1 MKNMWHVTASIIA
14 LMSGAAQGASNY
26 CGELK
31 GSLGPFDYR
40 LRSEVPMV
48 FKLVEG
54 AHFTENIENGIKG
67 ETSSIGGDLD
77 YTLRVFPNHSRALA
91 ALARYAVR
99 TKSVQLPYATYPV
112 ECYFDRAMRFTPN
125 DGKVRSEYANYLFA
139 LGKTERAFALYRSA
153 VDLEPE
159 NATIN
164 YNVGLAYLRMQ
175 DYGNA
180 LAYAQKAYLLG
191 FPLQGLKNKLI
202 GVGKWVEPKPPQ
214 PAVAAPVEAPA
225 PVAPSDKPAG

>member
-1 MKNMWHVTASIIA
+1 MKSMWYVAASIIA
-14 LMSGAAQGASNY
+14 LMTGAARGANY

-31 GSLGPFDYR
+31 GALGPFDYR
-40 LRSEVPMV
+40 LRSEVPTQLH
-48 FKLVEG
+48 LVEG
-54 AHFTENIENGIKG
+54 AHFTANIENGIKG
-67 ETSSIGGDLD
+67 ESSGIGGDLD
-77 YTLRVFPNHSRALA
+77 YTLRVFPNHTRALA

-112 ECYFDRAMRFTPN
+112 ECYFDRAMRFTPD

-164 YNVGLAYLRMQ
+164 YNVGLAYLKKQ
-175 DYGNA
+175 DYDNA
-180 LAYAQKAYLLG
+180 LVYAQKAYSRG
-191 FPLQGLKNKLI
+191 FPLPGLKNKLI
-202 GVGKWVEPKPPQ
+202 EAGKWVEPVKEQ
-214 PAVAAPVEAPA
+214 PAVAL
-225 PVAPSDKPAG
+225 PSDKPAG